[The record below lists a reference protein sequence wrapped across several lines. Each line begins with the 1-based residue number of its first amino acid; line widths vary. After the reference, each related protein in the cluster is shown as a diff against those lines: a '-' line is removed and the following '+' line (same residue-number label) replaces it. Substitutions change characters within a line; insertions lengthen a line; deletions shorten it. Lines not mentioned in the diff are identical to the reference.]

1 MRSIISADILAV
13 QEKFLSYRPNPIDN
27 SGIALSPDLQSLIE
41 LLARNNHELWARR
54 RMEEGWT
61 HGPKRDD
68 EKKQTPVLVPYQ
80 DLSESEKEY
89 DRDNAVQTIK
99 TIIAL
104 GGRVEAPQKPGDKI

>member
-1 MRSIISADILAV
+1 MT
-13 QEKFLSYRPNPIDN
+13 YRPNPIDN
-27 SGIALSPDLQSLIE
+27 SGIALSTRLQSLIE
-41 LLARNNHELWARR
+41 LLARNNHELWAKR

-61 HGPKRDD
+61 YGPKRDD
-68 EKKQTPVLVPYQ
+68 EKKETPVLVPYE

-104 GGRVEAPQKPGDKI
+104 GGRVDPPQAV